1 MIKKIISSSIVI
13 TLVMAGNSQAANFAL
28 LTTPPALLNLLSF
41 LVAGACLLGCYK
53 IYDLVRGGYLSK
65 GWKIFV
71 GGFSAFV
78 LSQLSYFLN
87 IFEIVALPDYL
98 VPTLVLCSLGLFLYG
113 IFEVRKVLS

>member
-1 MIKKIISSSIVI
+1 MKKIVTSSFMI
-13 TLVMAGNSQAANFAL
+13 TLALASKSQAANFAL
-28 LTTPPALLNLLSF
+28 LTTSPALLNMLSF
-41 LVAGACLLGCYK
+41 LVAGACLFGCYK

-65 GWKIFV
+65 GWKIFI

-87 IFEIVALPDYL
+87 ILEIVALPDYL